1 MSEDDDTNDNE
12 DDVLSDQSEL
22 EESLQSKK
30 RRTNLSKGKGREDT
44 REFVFEVNNT
54 SIDKG
59 NSKKYVSKD
68 KKSNG
73 KMRNSEVI
81 YVCAYIKL

>member
-59 NSKKYVSKD
+59 KSKTYVSKD

-73 KMRNSEVI
+73 KITNSEVI

>member
-30 RRTNLSKGKGREDT
+30 RRTNLSKGKGKEDT

>member
-30 RRTNLSKGKGREDT
+30 RRTNLSKGKGKEDT

-68 KKSNG
+68 EKSNG
-73 KMRNSEVI
+73 KMRNSDVI

>member
-68 KKSNG
+68 EKSNG
-73 KMRNSEVI
+73 KMRNSDVI

>member
-12 DDVLSDQSEL
+12 DDALSDQSEL

-30 RRTNLSKGKGREDT
+30 RRTNLSKGKGKEDT

-68 KKSNG
+68 EKSNG

>member
-73 KMRNSEVI
+73 KMRNSDVI

>member
-12 DDVLSDQSEL
+12 EDDLSDQSEL

-30 RRTNLSKGKGREDT
+30 RRTNLSKGKRKEDT

-59 NSKKYVSKD
+59 KSKTYVSKD

-73 KMRNSEVI
+73 KITNSEVI

>member
-30 RRTNLSKGKGREDT
+30 RRTNLSKGKGKEDT

-68 KKSNG
+68 EKSNG

>member
-59 NSKKYVSKD
+59 KSKTYVSKD